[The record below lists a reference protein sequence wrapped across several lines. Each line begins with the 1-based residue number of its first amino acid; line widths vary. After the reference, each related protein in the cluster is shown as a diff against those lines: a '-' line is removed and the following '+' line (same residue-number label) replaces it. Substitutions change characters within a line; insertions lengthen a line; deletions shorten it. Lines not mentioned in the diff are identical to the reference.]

1 MNSANRDILLLS
13 KKRSGDKKEM
23 ELEVEKLHRLLF
35 YVESMENFCIVN
47 EIIDVNNYKII
58 RKPTKIEKIVRQT
71 KLKPF
76 VFINNK
82 N

>member
-1 MNSANRDILLLS
+1 MNSANRDLLLLS
-13 KKRSGDKKEM
+13 KKRSGNKKEM

-47 EIIDVNNYKII
+47 EIIDVNNYKIVQ
-58 RKPTKIEKIVRQT
+58 KPAKIEKIVRQL
-71 KLKPF
+71 KMKPF

>member
-1 MNSANRDILLLS
+1 MNSANRDILPLS

-23 ELEVEKLHRLLF
+23 ELEVEKLHKLLF
-35 YVESMENFCIVN
+35 HVESMENFCIVN

-58 RKPTKIEKIVRQT
+58 QKAAKIEKIVRQP
-71 KLKPF
+71 KMKPF